1 MGNKGTFII
10 KVDHCQNETW
20 QGRVI
25 WADEN
30 KTDYFRST
38 LELIQMID
46 GAIKNGQMSSKS
58 LQSSV

>member
-46 GAIKNGQMSSKS
+46 GAIKNGKMSSKREGTA
-58 LQSSV
+58 

>member
-46 GAIKNGQMSSKS
+46 GAIKNGKMSSKREGAA
-58 LQSSV
+58 

>member
-30 KTDYFRST
+30 KTEYFRSA
-38 LELIQMID
+38 LELMQMID
-46 GAIKNGQMSSKS
+46 GAIKSGQMSSKREGTA
-58 LQSSV
+58 